1 MSFRATL
8 LATLALAVLAAT
20 ALAAPARPRVSVVGD
35 SVPAALDFSP
45 AARAVLRRGLSARLD
60 LRVCRRLVAPS
71 CPYQGS
77 TPSTALQAVRALGAG
92 VGDVLVV
99 DVGYN
104 DTAAGYG
111 SGMRRIV
118 SAARRQGARAV
129 VWVTLR
135 QAGRYRSE
143 YVRTNA
149 VIRAEAARAPSR
161 IIVADW
167 NAYTAG
173 KGFFVGDG
181 LHLTATG
188 AMSLARFLR
197 PAILRAA
204 R

>member
-1 MSFRATL
+1 MLPRATL
-8 LATLALAVLAAT
+8 LATLALAVLALT
-20 ALAAPARPRVSVVGD
+20 APAAPARPRVSVVGD

-104 DTAAGYG
+104 DTAAGYA

-118 SAARRQGARAV
+118 SAARRQSARAV

-149 VIRAEAARAPSR
+149 VIHREAARSR
-161 IIVADW
+161 TPVVVADW
-167 NAYTAG
+167 NAYAAG